1 MDKPQKVVVVITN
14 RTIIRLILWII
25 AATLGFRFFGHIQ
38 HELILI
44 FSAAFLALA
53 LNPVVS
59 NISKRL
65 RSRSRARATAM
76 AYLLVV
82 SLLTA
87 FFLLV
92 IPPLVTQTRTFIQ
105 DVPQTVENFQN
116 QDSSLSRTIY
126 KYNLNDKL
134 DQASK
139 DFADHYSD
147 FGEKLLDTSK
157 RVAEA
162 VISFL
167 VVLVLAF
174 MMLVEGP
181 KWMQT
186 YFKALPAKRRTHHE
200 MLAKRMYRSVTGFV
214 NGQLVLAIIAGTFAA
229 ITLEITSHIFGVSS
243 VNAVA
248 LGGIVAVFGIIPL
261 FGNPL
266 AATIVILSCLL
277 NNSVTMALVMLVYF
291 VIYFFIENHTLQPYL
306 QSRFNE
312 LTPLTVF
319 IAAIIGVGV
328 AGFLGAIVAIP
339 AASTI
344 KILVT
349 DYYQRH
355 KLTPDIPETKA

>member
-1 MDKPQKVVVVITN
+1 MDKSQKVVVVITN

-59 NISKRL
+59 NISRRL
-65 RSRSRARATAM
+65 RSRSRGRATAM

-82 SLLTA
+82 TFLTA

-92 IPPLVTQTRTFIQ
+92 IPPLVSQTRTFIQ
-105 DVPQTVENFQN
+105 DVPQTVHNFQT

-126 KYNLNDKL
+126 RYNLNDKL

-139 DFADHYSD
+139 DFADHYSN
-147 FGEKLLDTSK
+147 FGNKLLDTTK

-162 VISFL
+162 IVSFL
-167 VVLVLAF
+167 VVLVLTF

-181 KWMQT
+181 KWMET
-186 YFKALPAKRRTHHE
+186 YFKALPAKRREHHKA
-200 MLAKRMYRSVTGFV
+200 LASRMYRSVTGFV

-229 ITLEITSHIFGVSS
+229 ITLEITSRIFD
-243 VNAVA
+243 VNINAAA

-261 FGNPL
+261 FGNPM

-277 NNSVTMALVMLVYF
+277 NNSLAMALVMLVYF
-291 VIYFFIENHTLQPYL
+291 VIYFFVENHTLQPYL

-312 LTPLTVF
+312 LTPLTVI
-319 IAAIIGVGV
+319 IAALIGVGV

-339 AASTI
+339 AASAI

-355 KLTPDIPETKA
+355 KLTPDVPETKS